1 MLADTDGNGVS
12 DYNQCYG
19 ISTAELPSDTSSTPA
34 QDSDGDGLDDSQ
46 ESSLGTNPYDSDTD
60 DDGLTDGFE
69 ASWGS
74 SPTNSDSDN
83 DGASDQTEN
92 SLRLQPGNPDTDS
105 DGLADGFEVSYTG
118 SLTLS
123 ANDADSGDDG
133 ISDYLKT
140 NCARGRKKCIKGP
153 WIMAVEE
160 PGDCLASAVILV
172 RCLQVWFRKLE
183 SLYRPGPWC
192 L

>member
-19 ISTAELPSDTSSTPA
+19 ISTVELPSDTSSTPA

-83 DGASDQTEN
+83 DGA
-92 SLRLQPGNPDTDS
+92 LIRRR
-105 DGLADGFEVSYTG
+105 
-118 SLTLS
+118 TLS
-123 ANDADSGDDG
+123 DSSLEIPIPIAMDWRMALRSPTLAASHSQPMMRIVVMTAFQTISRRTAPEDG
-133 ISDYLKT
+133 R
-140 NCARGRKKCIKGP
+140 NAEKGH
-153 WIMAVEE
+153 
-160 PGDCLASAVILV
+160 G
-172 RCLQVWFRKLE
+172 
-183 SLYRPGPWC
+183 
-192 L
+192 